1 MQKIYISPSFLSANF
16 LNLQKDIEMIN
27 NSQADFF
34 HLDVMDGVFVPNISF
49 GFPIISQIKTLA
61 QKPLDVHIMITQPS
75 RYIEKFAEVGT
86 SILTLHY
93 EAEKHL
99 HRAVNH
105 IKSCGMMA
113 GVSLNPHTPVA
124 VLEDIIGDVDLV
136 LLMSVNPGFGGQ
148 KFIENTYKKV
158 IQLRQL
164 VGNAKSKALIEVDG
178 GVDLNNCKKLVEC
191 GVDILVAGSSIFNA
205 PNPWQVIEKMKNI
218 FDVSPNV

>member
-16 LNLQKDIEMIN
+16 LNLQKDIDMIN
-27 NSQADFF
+27 QSEADYF
-34 HLDVMDGVFVPNISF
+34 HIDVMDGVFVPNISF
-49 GFPIISQIKTLA
+49 GFPIISQISKLA
-61 QKPLDVHIMITQPS
+61 QKPLDVHIMITEPS

-86 SILTLHY
+86 TILTLHY

-105 IKSCGMMA
+105 IKNCKMQA
-113 GVSLNPHTPVA
+113 GVSLNPHTPVN
-124 VLEDIIGDVDLV
+124 VLEDIIGEIDLV

-158 IQLRQL
+158 IQLKELIR
-164 VGNAKSKALIEVDG
+164 KSGSNALIEVDG
-178 GVDLNNCKKLVEC
+178 GVDLSNYKKLVEY

-205 PNPWQVIEKMKNI
+205 KNPNEVISTMKNI
-218 FDVSPNV
+218 F

>member
-27 NSQADFF
+27 NSEADFF
-34 HLDVMDGVFVPNISF
+34 HIDVMDGVFVPNISF
-49 GFPIISQIKTLA
+49 GFPIISQIKKIA
-61 QKPLDVHIMITQPS
+61 QKPLDVHIMITEPS
-75 RYIEKFAEVGT
+75 RYIERFAEVGT

-105 IKSCGMMA
+105 IKNCKMMA
-113 GVSLNPHTPVA
+113 GVSLNPHSPVA
-124 VLEDIIGDVDLV
+124 VLEDIIGDLDLV

-158 IQLRQL
+158 FQLKEL
-164 VGNAKSKALIEVDG
+164 INKTSSKALIEVDG
-178 GVDLNNCKKLVEC
+178 GVDLNNCKKLVDC

-205 PNPWQVIEKMKNI
+205 QNPTEVIKMMK
-218 FDVSPNV
+218 SSSKS